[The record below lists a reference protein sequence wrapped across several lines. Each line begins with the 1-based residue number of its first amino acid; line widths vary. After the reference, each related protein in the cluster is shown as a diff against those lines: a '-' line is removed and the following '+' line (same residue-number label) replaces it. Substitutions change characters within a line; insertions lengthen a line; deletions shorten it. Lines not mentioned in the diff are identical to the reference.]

1 MLNPCYSS
9 SPNAYYIYMF
19 NSFKCLI
26 YLMQQGWVVQSLV
39 KIDSSFK
46 SLLFKKNS
54 NKFFLSKILLL
65 DALKKKEKII
75 RKKTLEQ
82 KNEKTLIKI

>member
-1 MLNPCYSS
+1 
-9 SPNAYYIYMF
+9 
-19 NSFKCLI
+19 
-26 YLMQQGWVVQSLV
+26 MQQGWVVQSLV